1 MGLDKYF
8 QCEFKS
14 SGIRRLGDWYLLVGM
29 SHAIKTAT
37 TTTNHAFAIQFTHY
51 DNSNLLIWVYW
62 DQLDANCLVLFY
74 YTFCSTCFG
83 CNIHPSSGASYNA
96 HAV

>member
-1 MGLDKYF
+1 MVLKKADSDNVKWTYSRYDITGDKAWG
-8 QCEFKS
+8 S
-14 SGIRRLGDWYLLVGM
+14 T
-29 SHAIKTAT
+29 IKGKEQDNVT
-37 TTTNHAFAIQFTHY
+37 TIF
-51 DNSNLLIWVYW
+51 SWVYW

-74 YTFCSTCFG
+74 YTLFHSTCFG